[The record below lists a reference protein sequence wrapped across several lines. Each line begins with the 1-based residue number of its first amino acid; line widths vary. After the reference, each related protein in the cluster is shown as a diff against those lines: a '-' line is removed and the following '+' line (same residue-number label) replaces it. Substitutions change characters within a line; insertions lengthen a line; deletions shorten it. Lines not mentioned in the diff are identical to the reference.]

1 MGTYLGRVD
10 DKGRLHIFGKEDFV
24 REAATMAGRDVEVVL
39 RKKGKSVS
47 NPQRA
52 YLHGV
57 VIPCVQDAFRD
68 AGMNWTKKQVYEWV
82 KQKFFYREVM
92 TPDAEILHQPLDL
105 SDNSDTLAA
114 EIAGGMDRLKQWVAE
129 TLNYY
134 IPDPG
139 EQAVMFREDTN
150 ENSNQ

>member
-10 DKGRLHIFGKEDFV
+10 DKGHLHIFGREDFV
-24 REAATMAGRDVEVVL
+24 REAAGMAGRDVEIVL

-57 VIPCVQDAFRD
+57 VVPTVQEAFAD
-68 AGMNWTKKQVYEWV
+68 SGMLWNKKQVYEWI
-82 KQKFFYREVM
+82 KQTFFFREEV
-92 TPDAEILHQPLDL
+92 TPHGEILRQPLDL

-114 EIAGGMDRLKQWVAE
+114 EISDGMERLKRWVSE
-129 TLNYY
+129 TLGWY

-139 EQAVMFREDTN
+139 EQRQMFRDEGDDR
-150 ENSNQ
+150 